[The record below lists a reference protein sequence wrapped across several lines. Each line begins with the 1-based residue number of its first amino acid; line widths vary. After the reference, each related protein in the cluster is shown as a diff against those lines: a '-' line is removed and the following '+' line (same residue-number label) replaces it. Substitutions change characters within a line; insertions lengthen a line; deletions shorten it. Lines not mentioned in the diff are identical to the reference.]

1 MSKRTEKKMESAQA
15 NKESIS
21 ELSKAKAN
29 LEVKLQEKTLRLKEL
44 EENFEYLFQH
54 SLYPIFLTDLKGR
67 FVEANEKACSLL
79 GYTREELLNMDVL
92 KIHPENSLAKE
103 VLLRIDSGETLLTGI
118 NFITKDRR
126 SIPVELYAGRVR
138 YRNISHIQIMAKD
151 IMRERKIEEEKS
163 KVKNRLEAILN
174 GIDEGLAVIDRNY
187 KIRSTNR
194 AFFKSLRYAGKSVI
208 GKYCYKVVHNYGKPC
223 RHCVARNTFQT
234 GKPSESIRSH
244 RDSDGTKIYHQT
256 RTYPLRDPDG
266 NVNQVI
272 YISRDI
278 TKKKKL
284 EERIRYLKEYNES
297 IVASVPSSILVLDKN
312 LRIVSANQ
320 SFYEDFELEK
330 KEVET
335 KSIERVLPAELNK
348 MILKAIRTGSFLK
361 KEEVETTFP
370 RIGRKVLH
378 ISVVCSWYQTGRRE
392 EDEQERILII
402 IEDVSD
408 KKQLENELIR
418 SGKLAALGEL
428 SAGLAHEI
436 NNPLAIISGYAQ
448 MLQAEPTMNEGGKKR
463 YLKEIVKQ
471 TDRATRIMRKV
482 RDFARPGEA
491 RMESVD
497 INGTLIRSL
506 SLLKKQVHPKNIKIN
521 QDLDLSLPKI
531 KVDKDQLGQIFLN
544 IILNAVQAMPNGG
557 ELTLRTKLRGQGTKV
572 STKRVELTII
582 DTGCGIPKEN
592 LGKIFD
598 PFFTTKHDSTGLGLS
613 ITHSLLNRHH
623 GTVAVES
630 EVGKGTTFV
639 ITFPLS
645 SGEAEK

>member
-1 MSKRTEKKMESAQA
+1 MESAQA
-15 NKESIS
+15 NKKSIS
-21 ELSKAKAN
+21 ELSRARVN
-29 LEVKLQEKTLRLKEL
+29 LEAELQKKTLRLKEL

-54 SLYPIFLTDLKGR
+54 SLYPIFLINLKGR

-118 NFITKDRR
+118 DFITKDRR

-138 YRNISHIQIMAKD
+138 YQNVPHIQIMAKD
-151 IMRERKIEEEKS
+151 ITRERKMEEKES
-163 KVKNRLEAILN
+163 KVKNRLKAFLN

-194 AFFKSLRYAGKSVI
+194 AFVKSLRYAGKSVV
-208 GKYCYKVVHNYGKPC
+208 GKCCYKVLHKYTKPC
-223 RHCVARNTFQT
+223 KECVVRNTFQT
-234 GKPSESIRSH
+234 GKSSESIRSH
-244 RDSDGTKIYHQT
+244 RNSDGTKIYYET
-256 RTYPLRDPDG
+256 RAYPLRDPDG
-266 NVNQVI
+266 DINQVI
-272 YISRDI
+272 YIFRDI
-278 TKKKKL
+278 TKKRKL

-297 IVASVPSSILVLDKN
+297 IVASVPSSVLVVDKN

-330 KEVET
+330 REVET
-335 KSIERVLPAELNK
+335 KSIETVLPAELNK
-348 MILKAIRTGSFLK
+348 QILKAIRTGNFLK

-370 RIGRKVLH
+370 MIGRKVLH
-378 ISVVCSWYQTGRRE
+378 ISVVGTKLE
-392 EDEQERILII
+392 EDEEERSLII
-402 IEDVSD
+402 IEDLSE
-408 KKQLENELIR
+408 KKQLEDELIR

-428 SAGLAHEI
+428 SAWLAHEI
-436 NNPLAIISGYAQ
+436 NNPLAIVSGYAQ
-448 MLQAEPTMNEGGKKR
+448 MLQAEPTMDEVGKQR
-463 YLKEIVKQ
+463 YLKEIVEQ
-471 TDRATRIMRKV
+471 TDRAARIMRKV
-482 RDFARPGEA
+482 KDFARPGET

-497 INGTLIRSL
+497 INRTLIRTL
-506 SLLKKQVHPKNIKIN
+506 SLLKDQVHLKNIKIN
-521 QDLDLSLPKI
+521 EDLDLSLPRMKA
-531 KVDKDQLGQIFLN
+531 DKDQLEQIFLN

-557 ELTLRTKLRGQGTKV
+557 DLTLSTKLRRQGTKV
-572 STKRVELTII
+572 SAKRVELTIS

-613 ITHSLLNRHH
+613 ITHRLLNRHH
-623 GTVAVES
+623 GTIAVEG

-645 SGEAEK
+645 SEEAEK

>member
-1 MSKRTEKKMESAQA
+1 MYHE
-15 NKESIS
+15 
-21 ELSKAKAN
+21 
-29 LEVKLQEKTLRLKEL
+29 
-44 EENFEYLFQH
+44 
-54 SLYPIFLTDLKGR
+54 
-67 FVEANEKACSLL
+67 
-79 GYTREELLNMDVL
+79 TR
-92 KIHPENSLAKE
+92 A
-103 VLLRIDSGETLLTGI
+103 
-118 NFITKDRR
+118 
-126 SIPVELYAGRVR
+126 
-138 YRNISHIQIMAKD
+138 
-151 IMRERKIEEEKS
+151 
-163 KVKNRLEAILN
+163 
-174 GIDEGLAVIDRNY
+174 
-187 KIRSTNR
+187 
-194 AFFKSLRYAGKSVI
+194 
-208 GKYCYKVVHNYGKPC
+208 
-223 RHCVARNTFQT
+223 
-234 GKPSESIRSH
+234 
-244 RDSDGTKIYHQT
+244 
-256 RTYPLRDPDG
+256 YPLRDPDG
-266 NVNQVI
+266 DSNQVI

-278 TKKKKL
+278 TKKRKL

-572 STKRVELTII
+572 SAKRVELTII

-645 SGEAEK
+645 SEEAEK

>member
-1 MSKRTEKKMESAQA
+1 MSKRTEKKMESAPA
-15 NKESIS
+15 NKKSIS
-21 ELSKAKAN
+21 ELSKAKVN
-29 LEVKLQEKTLRLKEL
+29 LEAELQKKTLRLKEL

-54 SLYPIFLTDLKGR
+54 SLYPIFLINLKGR

-118 NFITKDRR
+118 DFITKDRR

-138 YRNISHIQIMAKD
+138 YQNVPHIQIMAKD
-151 IMRERKIEEEKS
+151 ITRERKIEEEKS
-163 KVKNRLEAILN
+163 KVKNRLKAFLN

-194 AFFKSLRYAGKSVI
+194 AFVKSLRYAGKSVV
-208 GKYCYKVVHNYGKPC
+208 GKYCYKVLHKYTKPC
-223 RHCVARNTFQT
+223 KECVVRNTFQT
-234 GKPSESIRSH
+234 GKSSESIRSH
-244 RDSDGTKIYHQT
+244 RNSDGTKIYYET
-256 RTYPLRDPDG
+256 RAYPLRDPDG
-266 NVNQVI
+266 DINQVI
-272 YISRDI
+272 YIFRDI
-278 TKKKKL
+278 TKKRKL

-297 IVASVPSSILVLDKN
+297 IVASVPSSVLVVDKN

-330 KEVET
+330 REVET
-335 KSIERVLPAELNK
+335 KSIETVLPAELNK
-348 MILKAIRTGSFLK
+348 QILKAIRTGNFLK
-361 KEEVETTFP
+361 KEVETTFP
-370 RIGRKVLH
+370 RVGRKVLH
-378 ISVVCSWYQTGRRE
+378 ISVVGTKLE
-392 EDEQERILII
+392 EDEEERSLII
-402 IEDVSD
+402 IEDLSE
-408 KKQLENELIR
+408 KKQLEDELIR

-436 NNPLAIISGYAQ
+436 NNPLAIVSGYAQ
-448 MLQAEPTMNEGGKKR
+448 MLQAEPTMDETGKQR
-463 YLKEIVKQ
+463 YLKEIIEQ
-471 TDRATRIMRKV
+471 TDRAARIMRKV
-482 RDFARPGEA
+482 KDFARPGET

-497 INGTLIRSL
+497 INRTLIRTL
-506 SLLKKQVHPKNIKIN
+506 SLLKDQVHLKNIKIN
-521 QDLDLSLPKI
+521 EDLDLSLPRMKA
-531 KVDKDQLGQIFLN
+531 DKDQLEQIFLN

-557 ELTLRTKLRGQGTKV
+557 DLTLHTKLRRQGTKV
-572 STKRVELTII
+572 SAKRVELTII

-623 GTVAVES
+623 GIIAVES

-645 SGEAEK
+645 SEEAEK